1 MRRKAIIIVGCQH
14 RLSSSV
20 VRCAET
26 FLSVCLCDITF
37 YCWCSAGG
45 HFSLYIFFC
54 HSAPARYSLDGRA
67 DTAAIP
73 RQYDK
78 RNISGCLDES
88 EFLFLVWLWHISC
101 CGCFC
106 FVDLL
111 RSVITCLWGHIWG
124 FWGSTFRSCNMRWVG
139 MSDILCVYWIDE
151 RSNNTDDSMRWN
163 RWWDGCCWDV
173 DIFRTIPSM
182 AKWIAHSVISLCLLM
197 HAIYVFILRAQFVE
211 KPQYLTITVFHHQR
225 IANGLRMNFHRRT
238 L

>member
-1 MRRKAIIIVGCQH
+1 MLTIESVVIVKRFSILFPFSFIGTHIRSMLLLGTARHRRSIGLDSNRRRRSNKMRRKAIIIVGCQH

-88 EFLFLVWLWHISC
+88 EFLFLVWL
-101 CGCFC
+101 
-106 FVDLL
+106 
-111 RSVITCLWGHIWG
+111 
-124 FWGSTFRSCNMRWVG
+124 
-139 MSDILCVYWIDE
+139 
-151 RSNNTDDSMRWN
+151 
-163 RWWDGCCWDV
+163 
-173 DIFRTIPSM
+173 
-182 AKWIAHSVISLCLLM
+182 
-197 HAIYVFILRAQFVE
+197 
-211 KPQYLTITVFHHQR
+211 
-225 IANGLRMNFHRRT
+225 
-238 L
+238 